1 MKTMNTS
8 STLRTLPKVLA
19 FLVALGCTLPLI
31 HAKVGEQEN
40 WYLAKEIRTEIEGY
54 TPNKWDQY
62 YSFDV
67 HTSPTT
73 GEEVITVFFA
83 GASAKTFSL
92 EGEMLSSNTLLTK
105 LPEDRAFDIEVD
117 TDGKIYGVNF
127 TCVFCIEENEIIW
140 INNFSNES
148 QSRDFR
154 SLAIGPDE
162 KIYASS
168 KGHKKIYVFDKEGN
182 ELSEIGG
189 PGEAPG
195 QFANTP
201 IPSHEGVDFLPN
213 GNLIT
218 ATSNRLHVF
227 KTDGTFIKR
236 TDELGVGSARVTVS
250 ATGQPLAWE
259 ILFDQDL
266 NPLNKSVNSLGA
278 HNLNFASLYY
288 HNFAKWT
295 SSGDIVT
302 TAWINNQR
310 PLQIW
315 KRAYRTK
322 GTPTP
327 NVIPQPVVRSVAQ
340 RAGTNILD
348 IDFEILDSDD
358 ATATAGIIASVDG
371 NFDDLTKLIIPSSLA
386 EGTENKIGQPVAT
399 NQTHRVSW
407 YVKGDWSELT
417 GNLKI
422 GLLARDARRNK
433 AVDLHFLELPF
444 SGGKLTISRSPLKDS
459 DISNFL
465 LFELGRGST
474 SLSIQY
480 GKIKDANGN
489 TLAEQSGTSII
500 STQAGRDYF
509 MNALGYRWATI
520 GEVAMAKEAATP
532 GTINEFTATNQVKPR
547 NLPGKVNEY
556 GFDVGNH
563 GTRAWWVVK
572 KNEVET
578 LKFSVDHSFKQD
590 LDMNQSNSFYGRA
603 LAFSENHHIIIGQ
616 GGGNVIPRYFHSQ
629 PSTFLNDLSG
639 IIPTDGLSSG
649 FGVSGTIGIGDSE
662 ISKAIAIDGDILA
675 VGSSGENAVYLFKLS
690 GPNGERFEQKA
701 RITPSS
707 NEQGQYFGL
716 TVALDGN
723 ILVVGAPFNNA
734 NGYGASGCAYVFRI
748 NEDFTYSQLAK
759 LSNPAGEENDQFGY
773 ALTVSD
779 GIVAIGAN
787 DYQRSWYH
795 GDHGVFLYKVEGD
808 KVRQTQLISP
818 PGENYVGLDHFG
830 NSMAIEN
837 NLLFVGS
844 HWGQTVSIFSINT
857 DGNAQFLENIRTPNP
872 TEEGFFGT
880 SIAVHDDM
888 VVIGA
893 PGEYS
898 ESSIRDGV
906 AYVYRVLPD
915 GRSTLLDRLHHPES
929 QQLSGFGAAVSIT
942 SSGVLVGA
950 PGFDLS
956 ETKPNVGSAVLFRFN
971 K

>member
-1 MKTMNTS
+1 
-8 STLRTLPKVLA
+8 
-19 FLVALGCTLPLI
+19 
-31 HAKVGEQEN
+31 
-40 WYLAKEIRTEIEGY
+40 
-54 TPNKWDQY
+54 
-62 YSFDV
+62 
-67 HTSPTT
+67 
-73 GEEVITVFFA
+73 
-83 GASAKTFSL
+83 
-92 EGEMLSSNTLLTK
+92 
-105 LPEDRAFDIEVD
+105 
-117 TDGKIYGVNF
+117 
-127 TCVFCIEENEIIW
+127 
-140 INNFSNES
+140 
-148 QSRDFR
+148 
-154 SLAIGPDE
+154 
-162 KIYASS
+162 
-168 KGHKKIYVFDKEGN
+168 
-182 ELSEIGG
+182 
-189 PGEAPG
+189 
-195 QFANTP
+195 
-201 IPSHEGVDFLPN
+201 
-213 GNLIT
+213 
-218 ATSNRLHVF
+218 
-227 KTDGTFIKR
+227 
-236 TDELGVGSARVTVS
+236 
-250 ATGQPLAWE
+250 
-259 ILFDQDL
+259 
-266 NPLNKSVNSLGA
+266 
-278 HNLNFASLYY
+278 
-288 HNFAKWT
+288 
-295 SSGDIVT
+295 
-302 TAWINNQR
+302 
-310 PLQIW
+310 
-315 KRAYRTK
+315 
-322 GTPTP
+322 
-327 NVIPQPVVRSVAQ
+327 
-340 RAGTNILD
+340 
-348 IDFEILDSDD
+348 
-358 ATATAGIIASVDG
+358 
-371 NFDDLTKLIIPSSLA
+371 
-386 EGTENKIGQPVAT
+386 
-399 NQTHRVSW
+399 
-407 YVKGDWSELT
+407 
-417 GNLKI
+417 
-422 GLLARDARRNK
+422 
-433 AVDLHFLELPF
+433 
-444 SGGKLTISRSPLKDS
+444 
-459 DISNFL
+459 
-465 LFELGRGST
+465 
-474 SLSIQY
+474 
-480 GKIKDANGN
+480 
-489 TLAEQSGTSII
+489 
-500 STQAGRDYF
+500 

-572 KNEVET
+572 KNDVET

-701 RITPSS
+701 RITPSN
-707 NEQGQYFGL
+707 NEQGQNFGL

-723 ILVVGAPFNNA
+723 ILVVGAPLNNA
-734 NGYGASGCAYVFRI
+734 NGYIASGCAYVFRI
-748 NEDFTYSQLAK
+748 NEDFTYTQLAK

-844 HWGQTVSIFSINT
+844 VWGQAVSIFTLNA
-857 DGNAQFLENIRTPNP
+857 DGTAQFLKNIKTPNP
-872 TEEGFFGT
+872 TEEGLFGI
-880 SIAVHDDM
+880 SIAAHNDM
-888 VVIGA
+888 LVIGA
-893 PGEYS
+893 SGEYS

-915 GRSTLLDRLHHPES
+915 GRATLLDRLSHPES